1 MFTPS
6 LKLIAVT
13 VQKLCAIKNRF
24 SEKLMREVGP
34 FSNPL
39 TYDGQKLLHLPVSL
53 YDGNHNLKAL
63 DKLLITLPLA

>member
-1 MFTPS
+1 
-6 LKLIAVT
+6 
-13 VQKLCAIKNRF
+13 
-24 SEKLMREVGP
+24 MREVGP

-53 YDGNHNLKAL
+53 SDGNHNLKAL